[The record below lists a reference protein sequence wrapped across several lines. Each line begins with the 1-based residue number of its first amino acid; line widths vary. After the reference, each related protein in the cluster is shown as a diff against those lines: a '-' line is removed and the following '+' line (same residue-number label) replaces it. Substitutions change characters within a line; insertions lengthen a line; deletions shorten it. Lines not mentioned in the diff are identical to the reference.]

1 MMQELADKYTENEA
15 ADGTSPSVIAA
26 MKTTEKLFEDEMPA
40 ALQRILDDLHQDSAI
55 DLNSQANAL
64 RGKLKLDG
72 LIDTVEN

>member
-1 MMQELADKYTENEA
+1 M
-15 ADGTSPSVIAA
+15 IAA

-55 DLNSQANAL
+55 DLNSQASAL

-72 LIDTVEN
+72 LIDSVEN